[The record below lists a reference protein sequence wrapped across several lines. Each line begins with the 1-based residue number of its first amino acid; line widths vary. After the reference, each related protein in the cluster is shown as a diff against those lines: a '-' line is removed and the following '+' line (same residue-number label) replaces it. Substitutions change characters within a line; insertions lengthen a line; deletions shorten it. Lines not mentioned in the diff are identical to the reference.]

1 MKIQETL
8 EQFPSKAEFENFHF
22 VKKENGVKV
31 IFMKY
36 FYFDLSDEELNS
48 IGKYSVEKNTIYF
61 DAKQGIVDRKLI
73 HLLLNNLHRNLKF
86 RNGTRTVFIDNS
98 PLIGARRFGIIDSDT
113 NCIEVRPVTGCNLN
127 CNYCSVDEGIKVKK
141 TNYLIDRALIVNELR
156 KLAEK
161 KKSKELYIHISAQG
175 EPLLYGDLIGLVND
189 ISKISKVKEITIG
202 SNGTFLTEE
211 LIDQL
216 VEAGLSKYN
225 LSINAI
231 DPEIAK
237 KIAGCDYN
245 IEKIK
250 DIARY
255 LAQKLNLIIA
265 PTLIRGF
272 NESEMPK
279 IIEFCKEIGAK
290 IGIQNFLEYNGGRNP
305 ADQLS
310 WESFREKMKKWEEE
324 TGVKLIN
331 PDYGFEIKED
341 KVLDKPFKKGDLI
354 VGEYAFEGYI
364 VSGDRLINVLNMGDR
379 KGRMKVKILS
389 DKYNTFTAKIS

>member
-22 VKKENGVKV
+22 VKKEDGVKV

-48 IGKYSVEKNTIYF
+48 IGKYSVEKNTIFF

-73 HLLLNNLHRNLKF
+73 HLLLNSLHRNLKF
-86 RNGTRTVFIDNS
+86 RNGSRTVFIDNS
-98 PLIGARRFGIIDSDT
+98 PIIGARRFGIIDSDT

-156 KLAEK
+156 NLAEK

-175 EPLLYGDLIGLVND
+175 EPLLYGDLVGLVND
-189 ISKISKVKEITIG
+189 ISKIPKIKEITIG

-225 LSINAI
+225 LSLKPWIKVGAI
-231 DPEIAK
+231 
-237 KIAGCDYN
+237 
-245 IEKIK
+245 IK
-250 DIARY
+250 LSFCAR
-255 LAQKLNLIIA
+255 
-265 PTLIRGF
+265 
-272 NESEMPK
+272 
-279 IIEFCKEIGAK
+279 
-290 IGIQNFLEYNGGRNP
+290 
-305 ADQLS
+305 
-310 WESFREKMKKWEEE
+310 
-324 TGVKLIN
+324 
-331 PDYGFEIKED
+331 
-341 KVLDKPFKKGDLI
+341 
-354 VGEYAFEGYI
+354 
-364 VSGDRLINVLNMGDR
+364 
-379 KGRMKVKILS
+379 
-389 DKYNTFTAKIS
+389 